1 MFKTILKTP
10 ALSVTTLTSARL
22 WRDGCSQSFS
32 LLRRTM
38 GKIAVLSCGLFILTN
53 CGTVFECFT
62 IGNVAADKPSCDG
75 ITGVGGLDASAH
87 SIGGPV
93 ASLQGTAI
101 YDGAYSL
108 TGSNRLDAKTS
119 FNVNFDNRTI
129 ATNDNSVNI
138 NGSFTEG
145 GVLTGKFSIENDGI
159 APANINGMV
168 GDIGLWANFD
178 SRSNNSNGYLG
189 NLYATREGHD
199 YGDVRYRDPDIDY
212 EIDPSTCY
220 GSQCLLSAEELS
232 VAEAQYIESH
242 EGLYS
247 DYEVALL
254 AVDGDART
262 TEDAKAELARSASEY
277 LERSIRNA
285 SRSAEQTRWREEE
298 LWRNK
303 QEPVTT
309 AVHVVSVSVA
319 DVTPT
324 DDGIYNIAATKTPAA
339 TAAFSLVL
347 GENDTA
353 IATINGIDYEVIA
366 NPTFTRN
373 YRYISDPDRKVS
385 NNRVKIASSGSK
397 RILRGIH
404 PTVQGDYFQYIANT
418 EGLDE
423 YEYGN
428 HTIGFATMG
437 IQTDASV
444 VDSQS
449 AVAIYRGYGSLHAYA
464 VLGNS
469 YDAGLL
475 ITMNVD
481 FDADT
486 IKGTGRRTKSN
497 FPATDTHSR
506 SLDEIVT
513 FNSAPIVDNGFEGTF
528 TFNSGLRDHFYLNDN
543 PTGQYVG
550 NFFGPN
556 ADDLAGLM
564 SFDGATNN
572 STVTGIGGF
581 RADRTVIQGFE
592 E

>member
-1 MFKTILKTP
+1 MFKTILKAV
-10 ALSVTTLTSARL
+10 ALSATTLTPARL

-53 CGTVFECFT
+53 CGTLAECLAL
-62 IGNVAADKPSCDG
+62 GDRADDRPSCDG

-129 ATNDNSVNI
+129 ATNNSSVNI

-199 YGDVRYRDPDIDY
+199 YGDVPYRDPDIDY

-220 GSQCLLSAEELS
+220 GGQCLLSAEELR
-232 VAEAQYIESH
+232 VAEVQYIETH
-242 EGLYS
+242 S
-247 DYEVALL
+247 DYEVAFR
-254 AVDGDART
+254 AVDGDAHT
-262 TEDAKAELARSASEY
+262 TEDVKAYVTRSASEY
-277 LERSIRNA
+277 LERSIINA

-309 AVHVVSVSVA
+309 ASHAVSVSVA
-319 DVTPT
+319 SVTPIKF
-324 DDGIYNIAATKTPAA
+324 GIGTSSATKTPAK
-339 TAAFSLVL
+339 FSLVL

-353 IATINGIDYEVIA
+353 IATINDVEYEVI
-366 NPTFTRN
+366 PDTSRGGG
-373 YRYISDPDRKVS
+373 YISDPDRKVS
-385 NNRVKIASSGSK
+385 NNRVTIFSRGSK
-397 RILRGIH
+397 RILKGTH
-404 PTVQGDYFQYIANT
+404 PTVQGDYFEYRANT
-418 EGLDE
+418 EGLD
-423 YEYGN
+423 YYDSGN
-428 HTIGFATMG
+428 YITGFATMG

-444 VDSQS
+444 VEAQT
-449 AVAIYRGYGSLHAYA
+449 AVAIYRGYGSMQTYQD
-464 VLGNS
+464 LGNS
-469 YDAGLL
+469 YSYRLGRGTGLA
-475 ITMNVD
+475 INMSVD
-481 FDADT
+481 FDANT
-486 IKGTGRRTKSN
+486 IEGIGRRTESD
-497 FPATDTHSR
+497 FPATDSQPR
-506 SLDEIVT
+506 FLDKIVT
-513 FNSAPIVDNGFEGTF
+513 FNSTPIVGNGFDGTF
-528 TFNSGLRDHFYLNDN
+528 TMNSELRDSYGLTDN
-543 PTGQYVG
+543 PTGQYKG

-556 ADDLAGLM
+556 ADDLAGVM
-564 SFDGATNN
+564 EFNGVATDDN
-572 STVTGIGGF
+572 VFAIGGF
-581 RADRTVIQGFE
+581 RADRTVIQGFKE
-592 E
+592 